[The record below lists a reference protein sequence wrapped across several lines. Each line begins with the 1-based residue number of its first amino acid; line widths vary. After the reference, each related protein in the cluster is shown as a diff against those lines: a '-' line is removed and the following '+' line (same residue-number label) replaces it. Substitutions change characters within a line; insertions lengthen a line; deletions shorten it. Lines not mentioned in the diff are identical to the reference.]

1 MNKKKFTWNKNFNKL
16 IPFSILLL
24 FFLIIPSII
33 LIVLSLSPN
42 VDSDGSNIPMED
54 NWNWLGTTVWEK
66 ILISIG
72 IAIAVTILCVLIGMP
87 FGLFLS
93 QINSSI
99 FKTLIV
105 IVLTMPMWLSML
117 IKIIG
122 IKTFFDTSNEMPN
135 STFGHIYTIITLVYL
150 NLPIFILSILNIAE
164 TMPKNLLL
172 ASKDLGRN
180 SFQTLIYVVIPY
192 ILPGLLMGMFLVFLP
207 SLTATGIT
215 SFVNNSNDGGL
226 IGDWIFDL
234 GLDSSSS
241 NIALARISSIS
252 IVMSLII
259 MGMYLLF
266 YFIPKR
272 VVKFIGGRKNV

>member
-42 VDSDGSNIPMED
+42 TNSDGSNIPMED
-54 NWNWLGTTVWEK
+54 NWNWLGSSIWEK

-122 IKTFFDTSNEMPN
+122 IKTFFDTSNGMPN
-135 STFGHIYTIITLVYL
+135 STFGQIYTIITLVYL

-180 SFQTLIYVVIPY
+180 LFQTLIYVIIPY

-266 YFIPKR
+266 YFLPKR

>member
-1 MNKKKFTWNKNFNKL
+1 MNNKKFTWNKNFNKL

-33 LIVLSLSPN
+33 LIVISLTPN
-42 VDSDGSNIPMED
+42 VNTDGTNIPVED
-54 NWNWLGTTVWEK
+54 NWNWLGSAVWEK

-72 IAIAVTILCVLIGMP
+72 IAITVTILCMLIGMP

-99 FKTLIV
+99 FKTLVV
-105 IVLTMPMWLSML
+105 IVLTAPMWLSML

-122 IKTFFDTSNEMPN
+122 IKTFFDTANGMPN
-135 STFGHIYTIITLVYL
+135 STFGQIYTIITLVYL

-180 SFQTLIYVVIPY
+180 SFQTLIFVVIPY
-192 ILPGLLMGMFLVFLP
+192 ILPGLLMGTFLVFLP

-234 GLDSSSS
+234 GLDSNSS

-252 IVMSLII
+252 IVMSLLI
-259 MGMYLLF
+259 MGIYLLF
-266 YFIPKR
+266 YFIPKKI
-272 VVKFIGGRKNV
+272 VNFVGGKK